1 MSVRLTI
8 WQSPWPHN
16 PVETNYKHAIYN
28 PLMSR
33 MTSEPGYMEWDRF
46 QRRGYLNHMLSV
58 YNGGL
63 VQFNSMK
70 VQFEFES
77 EEDLTQ
83 FVLAWS

>member
-8 WQSPWPHN
+8 WQFPGHKSANSYMHP
-16 PVETNYKHAIYN
+16 IYP
-28 PLMSR
+28 PLMMR
-33 MTSEPGYMEWDRF
+33 MTSEPDYPEWDSF
-46 QRRGYLNHMLSV
+46 RRREYLNQMLSS

>member
-1 MSVRLTI
+1 
-8 WQSPWPHN
+8 
-16 PVETNYKHAIYN
+16 
-28 PLMSR
+28 
-33 MTSEPGYMEWDRF
+33 MTSEPDYNEWDGF
-46 QRRGYLNHMLSV
+46 RRRDYLNHMLSV

>member
-8 WQSPWPHN
+8 WQFPGHKSANSYMHP
-16 PVETNYKHAIYN
+16 IYP
-28 PLMSR
+28 PLMMR
-33 MTSEPGYMEWDRF
+33 MTSEPD
-46 QRRGYLNHMLSV
+46 

-70 VQFEFES
+70 VQFEFVS
-77 EEDLTQ
+77 QEDLTQ

>member
-8 WQSPWPHN
+8 WQYPWTDDPAK
-16 PVETNYKHAIYN
+16 TIYKHAIYN
-28 PLMSR
+28 PLISQ
-33 MTSEPGYMEWDRF
+33 MTSEPSYLEWDTI
-46 QRRGYLNHMLSV
+46 QRRDYLNHILSL

-77 EEDLTQ
+77 DEDLTQ

>member
-8 WQSPWPHN
+8 WQYPWTDDPAK
-16 PVETNYKHAIYN
+16 TSYKHAIYN
-28 PLMSR
+28 PLISR
-33 MTSEPGYMEWDRF
+33 MTSEPGYMEWNNF
-46 QRRGYLNHMLSV
+46 RRRDYLNNMLSV

-77 EEDLTQ
+77 EDDLTQ